1 MTDTPRRQPQIFDPN
16 DPRLRSAPAEEA
28 SFDHPAA
35 DDPAAFE
42 PPPKP
47 PALRMPTAE
56 DLQRGVNWGF
66 WLAGSALS
74 LLIMSFALRFWTFV
88 WDLFQRNDWIGWTA
102 VVLATILLLSLT
114 VLLAREAVG
123 VFRLAKLQ
131 RLRKN
136 AELALQA
143 ASELDQPRN
152 KPPGQGS
159 EASGAGVRSRLLAS
173 AIEVRALYAG
183 RPELAWSRARLAEYD
198 KTILSGTERL
208 ALLDRE
214 LLAVVDDQAKAAIAQ
229 SARRVA
235 VVTAITPFAIFDMIF
250 VLYENLRMVR
260 RIATIYGGRP
270 GYAALLRLAS
280 RVVAYVIASGG
291 LALTDDLLG
300 QFIGQGVAG
309 RLSARAGQG
318 MFNGG
323 LTVRLGIAAIDLTRP
338 LPFIE
343 AKRPRFRDLAL
354 EVSRGL
360 TGTKASEP
368 PGT

>member
-1 MTDTPRRQPQIFDPN
+1 MTVTPRRQPQIFDPN
-16 DPRLRSAPAEEA
+16 DPRLRSATAEEA
-28 SFDHPAA
+28 SYDHPKT
-35 DDPAAFE
+35 DDPAA
-42 PPPKP
+42 PDLPPKP

-88 WDLFQRNDWIGWTA
+88 WDLFLRNDWIGWTA
-102 VVLATILLLSLT
+102 VVLAAILLLSLT

-131 RLRKN
+131 RLRQRTD
-136 AELALQA
+136 LALQNA
-143 ASELDQPRN
+143 AERTENKTVRN
-152 KPPGQGS
+152 S
-159 EASGAGVRSRLLAS
+159 SRTMDGDSKANSSLVSVAV
-173 AIEVRALYAG
+173 EVRALYTD
-183 RPELAWSRARLAEYD
+183 RLELAWSRARLAEHD
-198 KTILSGTERL
+198 KTIMSGTERL

-343 AKRPRFRDLAL
+343 ARRPRFRDLAL

-360 TGTKASEP
+360 TGAKST
-368 PGT
+368 

>member
-1 MTDTPRRQPQIFDPN
+1 MTDSPNRQPQIFDPD
-16 DPRLRSAPAEEA
+16 DPRLRPA
-28 SFDHPAA
+28 SA
-35 DDPAAFE
+35 DDPRFDHQGTDEPGAPA
-42 PPPKP
+42 PPPAP
-47 PALRMPTAE
+47 PALRMPTAAAV
-56 DLQRGVNWGF
+56 QRGINWGL
-66 WLAGSALS
+66 WLAGSAIS

-88 WDLFQRNDWIGWTA
+88 WGLFLRNDWIGWVA
-102 VVLATILLLSLT
+102 VVLAGILLLSLT
-114 VLLAREAVG
+114 VLLAREVIG
-123 VFRLAKLQ
+123 VLRLARLQ
-131 RLRKN
+131 TLRKT
-136 AELALQA
+136 AEQALQA
-143 ASELDQPRN
+143 ATET
-152 KPPGQGS
+152 
-159 EASGAGVRSRLLAS
+159 AGKS
-173 AIEVRALYAG
+173 ALMSTAVEVRALYAG
-183 RPELAWSRARLAEYD
+183 RPELAWSRARLAEHD
-198 KTILSGTERL
+198 KTIMSGRERL

-214 LLAVVDDQAKAAIAQ
+214 LLAVVDDQAKGAIAQ

-235 VVTAITPFAIFDMIF
+235 VVTAITPFAIFDMGF
-250 VLYENLRMVR
+250 VLYENLRMLR

-280 RVVAYVIASGG
+280 RVIAYVVASGG

-300 QFIGQGVAG
+300 QFIGQGLAK

-360 TGTKASEP
+360 AGSKGNKENPDA
-368 PGT
+368 

>member
-1 MTDTPRRQPQIFDPN
+1 MTDSPRRQPQMFDPD
-16 DPRLRSAPAEEA
+16 DPRLRSASVEA
-28 SFDHPAA
+28 ATFDHPGA
-35 DDPAAFE
+35 DDPDTLD

-56 DLQRGVNWGF
+56 DLQRGVSWGF

-74 LLIMSFALRFWTFV
+74 LLILSFALRFWTFV
-88 WDLFQRNDWIGWTA
+88 WDLFLRNDWIGWVA
-102 VVLATILLLSLT
+102 VVLAAILLLSLT
-114 VLLAREAVG
+114 VLLGREVVG
-123 VFRLAKLQ
+123 VLRLAKVQ
-131 RLRKN
+131 RLRKC
-136 AELALQA
+136 AEL
-143 ASELDQPRN
+143 SLDPVN
-152 KPPGQGS
+152 GS
-159 EASGAGVRSRLLAS
+159 SKRRAEQLAV
-173 AIEVRALYAG
+173 AVDVRALYAG
-183 RPELAWSRARLAEYD
+183 RPELAWSRARLAGHD
-198 KTILSGTERL
+198 KTIMSGTERL

-235 VVTAITPFAIFDMIF
+235 VVTAITPFAIFDMGF
-250 VLYENLRMVR
+250 VLYENLRMLR

-280 RVVAYVIASGG
+280 RVVAYVVASGG

-300 QFIGQGVAG
+300 QFIGQGLAK

-360 TGTKASEP
+360 TGAKTPESSAV
-368 PGT
+368 